1 MAEGPEPH
9 RGLVNF
15 TDIDEFFDD
24 RDPAKY
30 AAGRFPWRTYLSKS
44 FPIRSQHSRDFG
56 QPARFISKVFDVG
69 EVLACS
75 HSASEELVVMSSP
88 TGRVQLKLLVAREAS
103 KVKELWI
110 ERVRTYSDGSVKLE
124 PILNLKRDEAMRLVG
139 LLANLHQFDV
149 EGPRT
154 VRIDDSLLDEV
165 LADPEAVSTA
175 YERNREQFRELIAQ
189 DESARDLIALASRRE
204 RLAYFRELLDDESLF
219 ADQQARLGGS
229 EKVWQAFFEENPW
242 MLGVGLSTQLMTSWN
257 AAKLE
262 QVVSGFDI
270 SGAGKR
276 TDALLRTA
284 GGIRH
289 MAFAEIKHHM
299 TPLLAARPYRPA
311 CWSPSSEL
319 SGGVVQVQQTVY
331 LATSQIGESLDDLA
345 TDGSTT
351 GQETFLHR
359 PRSFLVIGRS
369 TEMRGEFGGVNK
381 DKNRSFEIYR
391 RNLYEPEILTF
402 DEVLARA
409 EWQVELAAR
418 LE

>member
-1 MAEGPEPH
+1 
-9 RGLVNF
+9 
-15 TDIDEFFDD
+15 
-24 RDPAKY
+24 
-30 AAGRFPWRTYLSKS
+30 
-44 FPIRSQHSRDFG
+44 
-56 QPARFISKVFDVG
+56 
-69 EVLACS
+69 
-75 HSASEELVVMSSP
+75 MSSP